1 MLMSK
6 LGTITIFHY
15 IIETGVLVIH
25 ISKLI
30 YFKKI
35 QVMYEFFWH
44 IHIDLKGIIVL
55 FSLLSLC
62 KQGT

>member
-1 MLMSK
+1 MSK

-35 QVMYEFFWH
+35 QVMYEFFD
-44 IHIDLKGIIVL
+44 IHTLI
-55 FSLLSLC
+55 
-62 KQGT
+62 